1 MRGNGWGKHHGSHQD
16 LLRPAGDPAPG
27 APGLDA
33 IIVPTARHPGQ
44 LTEAARLA
52 GILGC
57 TLVTLHSGDRTEA
70 AWAWYLLP
78 GDVDL
83 IAIDVPAPARLN
95 LPHCQT
101 SRLLNGTVYARRT
114 DLSVKRNLG
123 LMLSHMMG
131 WSRVLFLDDD
141 ITALNPDDIRRAS
154 SLLQTHH
161 AVGLHVAGFPDNSV
175 VCHAYRRVGG
185 NQMSFIGGGALA
197 VDVARC
203 TSFFPDIY
211 NDDWFF
217 MLDTEGWL
225 QPVTRAGRVCQDS
238 FDPFQYADRARAEE
252 LGDVLAE
259 GAYWLLD
266 QRQSVFSADRQH
278 WAAFLAKRKQFVER
292 VLDMTERR
300 DFDGNEKQRMVAALA
315 ESLHQLTRIT
325 PDLCDSYLQAWR
337 DDREVWL
344 RFLSSL
350 PTGQTAEQAVGL
362 LSAPDTRLTWRSR
375 RGREGHREQRPLNPA
390 LRSAGGCP
398 AAPLS

>member
-1 MRGNGWGKHHGSHQD
+1 MGSNGWGNHHGSHQG

-27 APGLDA
+27 AAGLDA

-52 GILGC
+52 RILDC
-57 TLVTLHSGDRTEA
+57 TLVTLHSGERTSA

-78 GDVDL
+78 GDLDL

-95 LPHCQT
+95 LPDCQT
-101 SRLLNGTVYARRT
+101 SRLLSGTVYARPT
-114 DLSVKRNLG
+114 DLSIKRNLG

-141 ITALNPDDIRRAS
+141 ITALNPDDIGRAS
-154 SLLQTHH
+154 GLLQTHH

-185 NQMSFIGGGALA
+185 NQISFIGAGALA
-197 VDVARC
+197 VDIASC
-203 TSFFPDIY
+203 ASFFPDIY

-217 MLDTEGWL
+217 MLDAGGWL

-266 QRQSVFSADRQH
+266 QRRSVLSAD
-278 WAAFLAKRKQFVER
+278 
-292 VLDMTERR
+292 
-300 DFDGNEKQRMVAALA
+300 
-315 ESLHQLTRIT
+315 
-325 PDLCDSYLQAWR
+325 
-337 DDREVWL
+337 
-344 RFLSSL
+344 
-350 PTGQTAEQAVGL
+350 
-362 LSAPDTRLTWRSR
+362 
-375 RGREGHREQRPLNPA
+375 
-390 LRSAGGCP
+390 
-398 AAPLS
+398 